1 MLNKIN
7 QAYSKNAIAKT
18 KQKQLAT
25 KNGAATF
32 YVVIFTTLL
41 VTVIVTSFIRIILSE
56 STRTINTDLST
67 SAYDSALAGVED
79 AKIALVRYRKCLD
92 EGYTANAAAAVGTC
106 ERLISDIKTGI
117 ANDSCDTIGTAL
129 GRVTSGEVVIQEQSG
144 TGDNNSSAYEQAYTC
159 IKVSEQTEDYRA
171 TLNSTTNTRLV
182 PLWAADTNSDGNREQ
197 VRAVKFSWYTGEN
210 TGTYANNTTIPSVS
224 SDKIPAVMVDVY
236 QTDPTFNLAQLSVNG
251 SGTDHSEV
259 LLLPG
264 SSTGTTTISAST
276 MLEASN
282 KNVPAN
288 ADTSTGHN
296 PILISCANTLD
307 SAEFRCSAIINFP
320 APFGGGSTRNTE
332 AMALRLSLPFGGTA
346 DLAVTLCSTAGC
358 PEGSELPFDGLQ
370 AQVDSTGRANDLFR
384 RVEVRVDLLDSTFP
398 FPEYALQQTGTGDL
412 NRATWV
418 TDNCWTADNGTVSA
432 CANSGSAS
440 PGL

>member
-1 MLNKIN
+1 MLIKTKLISIK
-7 QAYSKNAIAKT
+7 AHAKT
-18 KQKQLAT
+18 KQNRLAT
-25 KNGAATF
+25 KSGAATF

-56 STRTINTDLST
+56 TTRTINSDLST

-106 ERLISDIKTGI
+106 ERLIADMKNGI

-129 GRVTSGEVVIQEQSG
+129 GRVTSGEVIVQEQSSAS
-144 TGDNNSSAYEQAYTC
+144 DNNSSAYDQAYTC
-159 IKVSEQTEDYRA
+159 VKISEQTEDYRA

-182 PLWAADTNSDGNREQ
+182 PLWAADTDNNGERDQ
-197 VRAVKFSWYTGEN
+197 VRAVKISWYTGEN
-210 TGTYANNTTIPSVS
+210 TGTYTTNTTIPSVS
-224 SDKIPAVMVDVY
+224 SDKIPAIMMDLY
-236 QTDPTFNLAQLSVNG
+236 QANATFNLAQLSVNDT
-251 SGTDHSEV
+251 GTDHSEL

-276 MLEASN
+276 VLEASN
-282 KNVPAN
+282 KTVPSDAN
-288 ADTSTGHN
+288 ASTGHN

-307 SAEFRCSAIINFP
+307 SSDFRCSAIVNFP
-320 APFGGGSTRNTE
+320 APFSGGDIRNTE

-358 PEGSELPFDGLQ
+358 PEDSELPFDGLQ

-398 FPEYALQQTGTGDL
+398 FPEYALQQTGTDDI

-418 TDNCWTADNGTVSA
+418 TDNCWTADNGTVTT
-432 CANSGSAS
+432 CDNSGDAS